1 MTCCRTVDPDHHWVS
16 RRTQTVN
23 NKLLDNP
30 TKTLLF
36 SDTQLIPFKRS
47 VFSRQWCTQLK
58 HVLVDR
64 RTSFLDSNDFT
75 VHCFA
80 TSSCYLWE
88 KCNNYLLLYFY
99 LWYFLWLVTAEFHP
113 FCPFWL
119 KLFSAFILTYFIIWW
134 MIWVFFLISSLF
146 THSISGCNDGYW

>member
-47 VFSRQWCTQLK
+47 VFSRQWCTQL
-58 HVLVDR
+58 VLVDR
-64 RTSFLDSNDFT
+64 RTSFLDSNDFI

-134 MIWVFFLISSLF
+134 MIWWVFFLISSLF